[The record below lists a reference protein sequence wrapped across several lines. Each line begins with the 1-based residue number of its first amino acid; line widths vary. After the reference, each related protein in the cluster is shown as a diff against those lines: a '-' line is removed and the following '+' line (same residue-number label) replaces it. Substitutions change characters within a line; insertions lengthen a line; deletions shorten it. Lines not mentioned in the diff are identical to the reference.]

1 MTEVETRAAVVA
13 LAGAPNVGKS
23 TLLNRIL
30 GQNLSI
36 TTPKPQTTRARVLGV
51 YTEGPLQLVFTDT
64 PGVHRPRTP
73 IDERT
78 VRRARAGIREADLTC
93 WIVSAKHGLGP
104 VDRTEIPRLAESRL
118 LVVLNKIDLV
128 RKPQLL
134 PLMAQISE
142 LAPDT
147 ECIPLSALHGENVG
161 VLVDRLGQL
170 AAPGPWLYPP
180 DTLTD
185 QPMRFFAAERI
196 REQLLR
202 QLDQELPYRTAVK
215 VENYREEDK
224 RTVIEAVIYTDS
236 VSARR
241 IVIGKGGQRIKAV
254 GIAARRSIEEMLGRH
269 VYLALEVRVKK
280 DWQRDR
286 RFLDEVGL

>member
-1 MTEVETRAAVVA
+1 MADAQTRVAVVA

-30 GQNLSI
+30 GQPLSI
-36 TTPKPQTTRARVLGV
+36 ATPKPQTTRARVLGV
-51 YTEGPLQLVFTDT
+51 HTEGSLQLVFTDT
-64 PGVHRPRTP
+64 PGVHRPRSP

-78 VRRARAGIREADLTC
+78 VRRARAGMREADVTC
-93 WIVSAKHGLGP
+93 WIVSAERGVGP
-104 VDRTEIPRLAESRL
+104 IDRTEIPRLAESTL
-118 LVVLNKIDLV
+118 IVVLNKLDVV
-128 RKPQLL
+128 RKPDLL
-134 PLMAQISE
+134 PLMARINDI
-142 LAPDT
+142 APGT
-147 ECIPLSALHGENVG
+147 ECVPLSALRGDNVEL
-161 VLVDRLGQL
+161 LVQRLGEL
-170 AAPGPWLYPP
+170 ARPGPWLYPA

-215 VENYREEDK
+215 IEDYREEEH

-236 VSARR
+236 VSARK
-241 IVIGKGGQRIKAV
+241 IVIGKGGRRVKAV
-254 GIAARRSIEEMLGRH
+254 GTAARRSIERLTGGH
-269 VYLALEVRVKK
+269 VFLAIDVRVKK